1 MNAVVRAEAHL
12 YTHGVR
18 VHVDLGIATTQ
29 DIPPAPSRPG
39 AAPAPPPTTPV
50 QRRSR

>member
-12 YTHGVR
+12 YAHGVR

-29 DIPPAPSRPG
+29 DIPPAPSRT
-39 AAPAPPPTTPV
+39 AATHAPPFTTQV
-50 QRRSR
+50 QWRSR